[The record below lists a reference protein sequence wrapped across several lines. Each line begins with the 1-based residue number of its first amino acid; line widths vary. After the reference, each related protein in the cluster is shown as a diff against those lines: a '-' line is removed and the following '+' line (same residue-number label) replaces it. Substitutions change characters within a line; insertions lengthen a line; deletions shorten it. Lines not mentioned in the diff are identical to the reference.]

1 MTTRGKQ
8 ESQTPWKCGCEEG
21 NAEKNHPALLAGA
34 FQTAHW
40 DLRGPVASLWMKKG
54 PRLKEGVASAVQ
66 DGSALCPTAGPCTPD
81 LRTPLRKPVHN
92 SGPR

>member
-54 PRLKEGVASAVQ
+54 PRLHRSGVSRS
-66 DGSALCPTAGPCTPD
+66 G
-81 LRTPLRKPVHN
+81 RKHPLPHCWPVHT
-92 SGPR
+92 